1 MLIGLAEPGRLL
13 PAGPTATRRVLSL
26 LALTVAAAWL
36 AAQPTQ
42 DLAHGNAPVYEPQTA
57 ALVSAKIDASTG
69 SRPNCLPTTR
79 APAWPGGGHRLVAQP
94 RAGLHDVDLPAR
106 RHEPE

>member
-57 ALVSAKIDASTG
+57 ALVSAKIDALYGQPPELPADHESTG
-69 SRPNCLPTTR
+69 M
-79 APAWPGGGHRLVAQP
+79 
-94 RAGLHDVDLPAR
+94 AR
-106 RHEPE
+106 RRSSPCGSAPSRSPRRRSTCTPT